1 MTVDA
6 TTLDVSGICAGYG
19 SVPVLHDVSIK
30 VEPGSVV
37 TLIGANGAGKSTL
50 LKVVGGLIQSTGGS
64 VAFNGTDCTR
74 RRPDQMVR
82 AGLGIVPEGRRLFGE
97 MTLRENLELGAYART
112 DRQNIAHDFER
123 VLGLFP
129 ELRDRLSTQ
138 AKSFSGGQQQMV
150 AIARALMGAPKLLL
164 LDEPTIGLAPVVVDR
179 VAALIREISELGV
192 DILLIE
198 QNAEVALS
206 IADFGYVLEN
216 GRVVMADKAEALL
229 ANPQVRLA
237 YLGV

>member
-6 TTLDVSGICAGYG
+6 TTLDVSGLCAGYG

>member
-1 MTVDA
+1 MPLDSA
-6 TTLDVSGICAGYG
+6 TLEISGLSAGYG
-19 SVPVLHDVSIK
+19 SIPVLHDVAIE
-30 VEPGSVV
+30 VARGTIV

-50 LKVVGGLIQSTGGS
+50 IKTIAGLVRPTSGTLM
-64 VAFNGTDCTR
+64 FNGADCTR
-74 RRPDQMVR
+74 KRPDQMVC
-82 AGLGIVPEGRRLFGE
+82 AGLGLVPEGRRLFGD

-112 DRQNIAHDFER
+112 DRNKVAEDFER

-129 ELRDRLSTQ
+129 ELRDRLSTR
-138 AKSFSGGQQQMV
+138 ARSFSGGQQQMV
-150 AIARALMGAPKLLL
+150 AIARALMGGPKLLL
-164 LDEPTIGLAPVVVDR
+164 LDEPTIGLAPVVVNR
-179 VAALIREISELGV
+179 VATLIKEISEFGV

-216 GRVVMADKAEALL
+216 GRVVMADKAETLL
-229 ANPQVRLA
+229 VDPQVRQA

>member
-6 TTLDVSGICAGYG
+6 TTLDVSGLCAGYG

-129 ELRDRLSTQ
+129 DLRDRLSTQ

>member
-1 MTVDA
+1 MPPDHA
-6 TTLDVSGICAGYG
+6 TLEVSGLNAGYG
-19 SVPVLHDVSIK
+19 SVPVLHNVSITVK
-30 VEPGSVV
+30 RNSVV

-50 LKVVGGLIQSTGGS
+50 IKAICGLVRSTAGS
-64 VAFNGTDCTR
+64 VSFNGVDCTR
-74 RRPDQMVR
+74 HRPDQMVR

-97 MTLRENLELGAYART
+97 MTLRENLELGAYTRR
-112 DRQNIAHDFER
+112 DRHKVAEDFDR
-123 VLGLFP
+123 VLALFP
-129 ELRDRLSTQ
+129 ELRSRLSVRTR
-138 AKSFSGGQQQMV
+138 SFSGGQQQMV

-164 LDEPTIGLAPVVVDR
+164 LDEPTIGLAPVVVNR
-179 VAALIREISELGV
+179 VASLIREISALGV

-216 GRVVMADKAEALL
+216 GRVVTADRAEALME
-229 ANPQVRLA
+229 NPQVRQA

>member
-1 MTVDA
+1 MPLDHA
-6 TTLDVSGICAGYG
+6 TLEVSGLNAGYG
-19 SVPVLHDVSIK
+19 SVPVLHNVSITVK
-30 VEPGSVV
+30 RNSVV

-50 LKVVGGLIQSTGGS
+50 IKAICGMVRPTAGS
-64 VAFNGTDCTR
+64 VSFNGADCTR
-74 RRPDQMVR
+74 HRPDQMVR

-97 MTLRENLELGAYART
+97 MTLRENLELGAYARR
-112 DRQNIAHDFER
+112 DRHKVDEDFDR
-123 VLGLFP
+123 VLALFP
-129 ELRDRLSTQ
+129 ELRSRLSARTR
-138 AKSFSGGQQQMV
+138 SFSGGQQQIV

-164 LDEPTIGLAPVVVDR
+164 LDEPTIGLAPVVVNR
-179 VAALIREISELGV
+179 VASLIREISALGV

-216 GRVVMADKAEALL
+216 GRVVTADRAEALME
-229 ANPQVRLA
+229 NPQVRQA

>member
-1 MTVDA
+1 MPLDA
-6 TTLDVSGICAGYG
+6 PTLEISGLDAGYG
-19 SVPVLHDVSIK
+19 TVPVLHDVAIT
-30 VEPGSVV
+30 VERGSVV

-50 LKVVGGLIQSTGGS
+50 IKVIGGLIQSTAGS
-64 VAFNGTDCTR
+64 VSFNGADCTR
-74 RRPDQMVR
+74 SRPDQMVR

-112 DRQNIAHDFER
+112 DRQQVAKDFDR
-123 VLGLFP
+123 VLELFP
-129 ELRDRLSTQ
+129 ELRDRLSTH

-179 VAALIREISELGV
+179 VAALIQEISEFGV

-198 QNAEVALS
+198 QNAEVALT

-216 GRVVMADKAEALL
+216 GRVVMADNAKALL
-229 ANPQVRLA
+229 VNPEVRLA